1 MGQKVVTAIYI
12 IIQCAFILCA
22 LVVVSSLS
30 PTTPTTL
37 VGAATFL
44 VAYYTLGASSW
55 RLISVYIA
63 SCRKS
68 YSKKGDG
75 PLTL

>member
-1 MGQKVVTAIYI
+1 MGQKVVTTIYV

-22 LVVVSSLS
+22 LVVVSSPS
-30 PTTPTTL
+30 PATPTTL

-55 RLISVYIA
+55 RLLNVIF
-63 SCRKS
+63 CRQKNPDDR
-68 YSKKGDG
+68 KGMMD
-75 PLTL
+75 L